1 MTRLQSSERDSAITF
16 AVALVAAG
24 FAPDTISSDNHVQV
38 PVPPPPAQ
46 PHDLALTM
54 SKLAAAGLEEEEVFQ
69 AVTATPVFAWSIMW

>member
-1 MTRLQSSERDSAITF
+1 MTLTC

-54 SKLAAAGLEEEEVFQ
+54 SKLAAAGLEEDEVFK
-69 AVTATPVFAWSIMW
+69 AVTATPVFAQSIM